1 MNRLYFV
8 SGIDTD
14 IGKSY
19 ATGMLARLWMKQG
32 KKVMT
37 QKLVQTG
44 DSGISMDIQL
54 HRKIMGIPVTPDDQN
69 GTTCPMLFSF
79 PASPHLAAEIDKRE
93 IEVDKIDQSTAYLRK
108 KYDVLLLEG
117 AGGLLVPLTRQLMT
131 ADFVAQRNI
140 PMILVTSGRLGS
152 LNHTLLT
159 LESMERR
166 NISLAG
172 ICYNYSAVADP
183 LIEKDTLDYLKK
195 YLADY
200 APKAWMIKIGK
211 IDIENPDKTEIDY
224 VANMAEF

>member
-1 MNRLYFV
+1 MNQLYFV

-19 ATGMLARLWMKQG
+19 ATGMLARLWMKRG
-32 KKVMT
+32 KRVLT
-37 QKLVQTG
+37 QKFVQTG

-54 HRKIMGIPVTPDDQN
+54 HRRIMGVPILPEDRD
-69 GTTCPMLFSF
+69 GTTCPILFSF
-79 PASPHLAAEIDKRE
+79 PASPHLAAEIDRRE
-93 IEVDKIDQSTAYLRK
+93 IEVGKIDHSTAELRK
-108 KYDVLLLEG
+108 KCDVLLIEG
-117 AGGLLVPLTRQLMT
+117 AGGLLVPLTRQLST
-131 ADFVAQRNI
+131 ADFVAERDI
-140 PMILVTSGRLGS
+140 PLILVTSGRLGS

-166 NISLAG
+166 KIRLAG
-172 ICYNYSAVADP
+172 ICYNYSPVADP

-200 APKAWMIKIGK
+200 APKAWILKIGK
-211 IDIENPDKTEIDY
+211 VDIEQPDKTEIEY